1 MPSLS
6 TCMDYLRGKIC
17 VIAAHFSFLSTG
29 FRYNVKWLHN
39 LKLRCFY
46 RIFRSSNL
54 KINFSL
60 KIENGEISVK
70 V

>member
-1 MPSLS
+1 
-6 TCMDYLRGKIC
+6 
-17 VIAAHFSFLSTG
+17 
-29 FRYNVKWLHN
+29 LHN

-60 KIENGEISVK
+60 KIENGGISIK